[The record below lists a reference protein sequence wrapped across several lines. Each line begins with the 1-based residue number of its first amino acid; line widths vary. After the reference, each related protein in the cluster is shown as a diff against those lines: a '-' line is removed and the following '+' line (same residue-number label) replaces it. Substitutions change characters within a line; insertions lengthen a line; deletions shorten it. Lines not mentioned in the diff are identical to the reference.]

1 MKIVD
6 YFRKLINRIKNK
18 NQQFLLESPKN
29 DYKNLIK
36 SPKIDNIIKNI
47 PENLSE
53 TEKAYY
59 IYLEL
64 GKILS
69 EDPQFVFT
77 DRKGKEEHYNDSID
91 ENYYGICKSISELYV
106 SILNSEPIGI
116 EAELVKKYPDSPI
129 THIDTILNLNGKKYI
144 ANLISDLSRIKT
156 SRRVNSFGF
165 DLSRTDPDPIRNQE
179 NMAYLER
186 LEQYYGKIE
195 SIPRADIEK
204 LDKKLNY
211 STFLKDIKSEERG
224 VYTDDVIKL
233 LSKEMNDT
241 ELFKKYV
248 LKEKDV
254 SDDEILKYKLDY
266 IFENVD
272 KFTDYKSSNINYLEN
287 IRYYLYIA
295 RKVLSPEEGKRIQA
309 YVATRGDD
317 VSNIISIIKVRSKE
331 DKAKKENLYYL
342 YSSKDNKYINKSN
355 EEIIEFL
362 NDTSKDTLHIIGT
375 FDRFNPRKIDELDLE
390 R

>member
-18 NQQFLLESPKN
+18 NQQFLLESSK
-29 DYKNLIK
+29 DAYKDLIK
-36 SPKIDNIIKNI
+36 SPKIGNIIKNI
-47 PENLSE
+47 PKNLSE

-77 DRKGKEEHYNDSID
+77 DRKGKEEHYNDVID
-91 ENYYGICKSISELYV
+91 ENYYGICKSIAELYV

-116 EAELVKKYPDSPI
+116 EAELVKKYSDSPI

-165 DLSRTDPDPIRNQE
+165 DLSRTDLDPIRNKE

-186 LEQYYGKIE
+186 LEQYYGKID
-195 SIPRADIEK
+195 SIPRSDIEK

-211 STFLKDIKSEERG
+211 STFFKDIKSEERG
-224 VYTDDVIKL
+224 VYTDDVIEL

-254 SDDEILKYKLDY
+254 SEDERLKYKLDY

-272 KFTDYKSSNINYLEN
+272 KFTDYKSNNINYLEN

-295 RKVLSPEEGKRIQA
+295 RKVLSPEEGKRIQV
-309 YVATRGDD
+309 YVATQGDD

-331 DKAKKENLYYL
+331 DKSKKENLYYL
-342 YSSKDNKYINKSN
+342 YSAKNNKYINKSN

-362 NDTSKDTLHIIGT
+362 DDTNKDTLHIIGT
-375 FDRFNPRKIDELDLE
+375 FDRFNPREIDELDLE

>member
-309 YVATRGDD
+309 YVVTRGDD

-362 NDTSKDTLHIIGT
+362 NDTSKDTLHIIGI

>member
-195 SIPRADIEK
+195 SISRADIEK

-224 VYTDDVIKL
+224 VYTDDVIEL

>member
-18 NQQFLLESPKN
+18 NQQFLLESSK
-29 DYKNLIK
+29 DAYKDLIK
-36 SPKIDNIIKNI
+36 SPKIGNIIKNI

-77 DRKGKEEHYNDSID
+77 DRKGKEEHYNDVID
-91 ENYYGICKSISELYV
+91 ENYYGICKSIAELYV

-165 DLSRTDPDPIRNQE
+165 DLSRTDPDPIRNKE

-186 LEQYYGKIE
+186 LEQYYGKID
-195 SIPRADIEK
+195 SIPRSDIEK

-211 STFLKDIKSEERG
+211 STFLKDIRSEERG
-224 VYTDDVIKL
+224 VYTDDVIEL

-254 SDDEILKYKLDY
+254 SEDERLKYKLDY

-295 RKVLSPEEGKRIQA
+295 RKVLSPEEGKRIQV
-309 YVATRGDD
+309 YVATQGDD

-331 DKAKKENLYYL
+331 DKSKKENLYYL
-342 YSSKDNKYINKSN
+342 YSAKNNKYINKSN
-355 EEIIEFL
+355 EEIIEFI
-362 NDTSKDTLHIIGT
+362 NDTNKDTLHIIGT
-375 FDRFNPRKIDELDLE
+375 FDRFNPREIDELDLE